1 MPHGYHSHAAASVPK
16 RVHCAAP
23 SERRSSFEVGARWAF
38 GNYYRSNASMCDIGS
53 PGTPVDLAV
62 KVRTCPSFDT
72 RTVEVWTVFPFFL
85 NTTPLVSRSNRFN
98 AIVSQSDPAMILAI
112 IVRLSVA
119 DAGPMGRPLQLLRHA
134 TVVGHLCSAYKSQPS
149 GRLGLEAINLFFCN

>member
-1 MPHGYHSHAAASVPK
+1 M
-16 RVHCAAP
+16 R
-23 SERRSSFEVGARWAF
+23 
-38 GNYYRSNASMCDIGS
+38 DIDS
-53 PGTPVDLAV
+53 PGTPVDLAG

-72 RTVEVWTVFPFFL
+72 RTVEVWTVSPFL
-85 NTTPLVSRSNRFN
+85 NTASLVSRSNRFN

-134 TVVGHLCSAYKSQPS
+134 TVVGASVL
-149 GRLGLEAINLFFCN
+149 RL